1 MGVFGDIGRLMKA
14 GLQSTARTDYAENL
28 RQSADLAEAYSAGT
42 LDGTHGAAGENPF
55 ENMNM
60 YASMDAVAG
69 TVLSL
74 ERTFREVQG
83 VPVYSVELEIE
94 ADGRPPYRTRY
105 ETLIAA
111 GAKANWQPGKVLPFR
126 VSKTDPHQLMLG

>member
-42 LDGTHGAAGENPF
+42 LDGTHGAAGANPF